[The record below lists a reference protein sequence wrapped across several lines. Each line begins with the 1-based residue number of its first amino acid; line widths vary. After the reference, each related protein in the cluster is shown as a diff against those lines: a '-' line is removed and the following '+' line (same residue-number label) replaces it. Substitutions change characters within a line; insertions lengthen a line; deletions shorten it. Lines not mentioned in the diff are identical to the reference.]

1 MYDPATMLCPHSV
14 SVYLPSRN
22 GLGTLDQAYLI
33 VMRLWSCQLSVFGTF
48 LQQYSKMWPGSW
60 VSDNFPHA
68 RAGLHCGHAPG
79 GQSEVHCCSS
89 SNIQHPNCLISDKG
103 ENTADSVSHTTAS
116 CRHIVYTA
124 TNTRDHFRHQ
134 KAGLLPY
141 LILPVVISICSYAF
155 VGSNRNQCVYIHTLM

>member
-1 MYDPATMLCPHSV
+1 MPTQCKRV
-14 SVYLPSRN
+14 PSIKKRSGYTRSSLFDSN
-22 GLGTLDQAYLI
+22 EI
-33 VMRLWSCQLSVFGTF
+33 VKLSIISIWYFF
-48 LQQYSKMWPGSW
+48 LKQHSKMWPGSR

-79 GQSEVHCCSS
+79 GQSEVHCCTS

>member
-1 MYDPATMLCPHSV
+1 MPTQCKRV
-14 SVYLPSRN
+14 PSIKKRSGYARSSLFDSN
-22 GLGTLDQAYLI
+22 EIVKLSIISIWYFFYNSTLKCDQAPEWVI
-33 VMRLWSCQLSVFGTF
+33 TSHMRGQ
-48 LQQYSKMWPGSW
+48 
-60 VSDNFPHA
+60 
-68 RAGLHCGHAPG
+68 GLHSGHAPG

-89 SNIQHPNCLISDKG
+89 SNIKHPNCLIFDKG

-141 LILPVVISICSYAF
+141 LILLVVISICSYACI
-155 VGSNRNQCVYIHTLM
+155 GSNRNQCVYIHTDTTLS